1 MLPLA
6 ARPAVRC
13 AGDRTAR
20 RRDART
26 GTRCRRGHGPMSR
39 RRLALL
45 VAVVILALLVMVLL
59 GDDGAGVATE
69 VRNAL
74 RSFARALF

>member
-1 MLPLA
+1 MA
-6 ARPAVRC
+6 
-13 AGDRTAR
+13 

-26 GTRCRRGHGPMSR
+26 AMPCRHGRGPMSR

-45 VAVVILALLVMVLL
+45 VAAVVLALLAMAWL

-69 VRNAL
+69 VRGAL
-74 RSFARALF
+74 RAFARALF